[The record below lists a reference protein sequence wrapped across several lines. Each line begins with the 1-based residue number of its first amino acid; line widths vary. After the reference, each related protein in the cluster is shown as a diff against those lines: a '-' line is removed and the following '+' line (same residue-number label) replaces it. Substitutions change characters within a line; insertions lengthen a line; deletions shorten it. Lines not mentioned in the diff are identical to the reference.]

1 MSFSSLL
8 SELVLHIVSTLHSAR
23 DIYTLMCVNRGLY
36 QLLKK
41 YLYQYSVDHANST
54 GLIRAAERGSL
65 SAIYCFLSLPRVNV
79 HIRNDARQTI
89 LHIAAQQRDRFY
101 IMMILLRDSRMDVN
115 ATDSKGRT
123 PLSYAASNDDC
134 RPLSILL
141 RRHDIDVNMTDVQ
154 GNTPFFYAVDR
165 GQKEAV
171 KKLLDEPRLD
181 PNQNSYILSSPA
193 LSPLASAAGSS
204 SLELL
209 EMLLCDQRVTVN
221 NEVHLSIHPLIWA
234 LFRSGKGSKGSIP
247 RLLREPNINVN
258 CCWGSMSVLMWGIL
272 LKQTAVV
279 FGTMKKDHIDVNH
292 QDSAGRTALMLAI
305 EKGNAEVSM
314 ALLNR
319 NDINLSLENVKEES
333 ALDYALKSDDLK
345 ILGEIRK
352 RLAGFNS

>member
-1 MSFSSLL
+1 MH
-8 SELVLHIVSTLHSAR
+8 V
-23 DIYTLMCVNRGLY
+23 
-36 QLLKK
+36 
-41 YLYQYSVDHANST
+41 
-54 GLIRAAERGSL
+54 
-65 SAIYCFLSLPRVNV
+65 
-79 HIRNDARQTI
+79 RNDAGQTI
-89 LHIAAQQRDRFY
+89 LHIAAQQHDGFY
-101 IMMILLRDSRMDVN
+101 IMMILLRDSRIDVN
-115 ATDSKGRT
+115 ATDSEGRT

-141 RRHDIDVNMTDVQ
+141 RRYDIDVNMTDVQ
-154 GNTPFFYAVDR
+154 GNTTFFYAVDR

-171 KKLLDEPRLD
+171 KKLLDDTRLD
-181 PNQNSYILSSPA
+181 PNQTSYR

-279 FGTMKKDHIDVNH
+279 FGTTKKDHIDVNH

-305 EKGNAEVSM
+305 EDGNDEVSM

-319 NDINLSLENVKEES
+319 NDINLTLEDVGRKS
-333 ALDYALKSDDLK
+333 ALDYALKSDNSK

-352 RLAGFNS
+352 RLADFNP